1 MIPAELPLGAVSN
14 YRAHLY
20 PWCIVRLLPNLQRAT
35 VARFRS
41 RSEAEECQKVLQRL
55 QLDSRYQIVFDLT
68 D

>member
-20 PWCIVRLLPNLQRAT
+20 PWCIVQLLPSLQRAT
-35 VARFRS
+35 VARFRR

-55 QLDSRYQIVFDLT
+55 QPDSQYRIVFDLA